1 MLNNK
6 IKLRSQK
13 WFNNPDNQEMTAL
26 YLERYLNYGLTR
38 QELQSGKPIIGIAQ
52 TGSDLSPC
60 NRHHIELTKRVRD
73 GVIAAGGTGLISVIA
88 NAFPHEITSVV
99 NFALEDKYNEARIIH
114 YQLLNLIG
122 LTFANGNP
130 GGVKAMLSKIGLIEN
145 VLRLPLV
152 PVIKETED
160 EIQEAIDALANS

>member
-1 MLNNK
+1 
-6 IKLRSQK
+6 
-13 WFNNPDNQEMTAL
+13 MTAKT
-26 YLERYLNYGLTR
+26 TR
-38 QELQSGKPIIGIAQ
+38 KIANEFKGKVIAVKEASG
-52 TGSDLSPC
+52 DLSQMMEIINSAPKGFEV
-60 NRHHIELTKRVRD
+60 ISGDD
-73 GVIAAGGTGLISVIA
+73 GITLPLIAAGGKGLISVIA

-99 NFALEDKYNEARIIH
+99 NFALEDKYNDARIIH

-130 GGVKAMLSKIGLIEN
+130 GGVKAMLNKIGLIEN

>member
-1 MLNNK
+1 M
-6 IKLRSQK
+6 
-13 WFNNPDNQEMTAL
+13 
-26 YLERYLNYGLTR
+26 
-38 QELQSGKPIIGIAQ
+38 
-52 TGSDLSPC
+52 
-60 NRHHIELTKRVRD
+60 
-73 GVIAAGGTGLISVIA
+73 ISVIA

-152 PVIKETED
+152 PVIKETEN